1 MFVSLRSYEQEVSLP
16 RCFLAVASLSVSSV
30 RSREDRRGVSERREE
45 WHLKPIVTD
54 CYRLRERTENEQDSP
69 NEQNIE
75 AHVSSQIMWRTILEP
90 IAPSGDLLKAIVD
103 DEFNC
108 NIKSNHIGKT
118 PSSTLRVDCRG
129 QPTTLSLN

>member
-1 MFVSLRSYEQEVSLP
+1 MGSLRSYEQEVSLP

-30 RSREDRRGVSERREE
+30 RSREDRRGVRERREE

-75 AHVSSQIMWRTILEP
+75 AHLSSQIMRRTILEP

-103 DEFNC
+103 YEFNC
-108 NIKSNHIGKT
+108 NIKSNQIILGR
-118 PSSTLRVDCRG
+118 LRPPHSG
-129 QPTTLSLN
+129 